1 MIIIANACRKFSL
14 ANIRF
19 LLVVTLIYINE
30 RNIELYIPTDQLGR
44 HVLMTE
50 IYPTVLLGLPGHRW
64 ISKSLHFFND
74 VVVSKFGN
82 GFKIIIN
89 CCELFRDVWIQS
101 NVLYV

>member
-44 HVLMTE
+44 HVLMTVDILQASTLLQSHVMSFE
-50 IYPTVLLGLPGHRW
+50 SPFLDRSTVLFYKSCCRGTEW
-64 ISKSLHFFND
+64 I
-74 VVVSKFGN
+74 V
-82 GFKIIIN
+82 
-89 CCELFRDVWIQS
+89 
-101 NVLYV
+101 YVNTWLAMMNN